1 MPVLEDHKARQNT
14 KKDRDK
20 QPYPKFLLLRYVRNY
35 LVEQPAYCMQLFN
48 TATYVCDCVAQ
59 QPVYRSKIFQKKKN
73 YKGL

>member
-1 MPVLEDHKARQNT
+1 MKDGD
-14 KKDRDK
+14 KK
-20 QPYPKFLLLRYVRNY
+20 QYPKILLLRYVRDC

-59 QPVYRSKIFQKKKN
+59 QPVYRSKNFQKKKN